1 MSVYILPLSLLLLFN
16 KWVQTS
22 YGIVQESING
32 YMSSSNQKRKDI
44 LLTVHTS
51 DPLTFTTNA
60 KKSSV
65 QNSKDQIRCLLMYIG
80 ALITCSS
87 ASLKACTQK
96 LSFQQQLQKYM
107 LPPEGK
113 KNREGENETF
123 SPRPSKFIFQA
134 GLSKNAEIFQGE
146 GLEIYKIWRTF
157 HGQHTTQG
165 TFVSR

>member
-113 KNREGENETF
+113 KKQGGGE
-123 SPRPSKFIFQA
+123 
-134 GLSKNAEIFQGE
+134 
-146 GLEIYKIWRTF
+146 
-157 HGQHTTQG
+157 
-165 TFVSR
+165 